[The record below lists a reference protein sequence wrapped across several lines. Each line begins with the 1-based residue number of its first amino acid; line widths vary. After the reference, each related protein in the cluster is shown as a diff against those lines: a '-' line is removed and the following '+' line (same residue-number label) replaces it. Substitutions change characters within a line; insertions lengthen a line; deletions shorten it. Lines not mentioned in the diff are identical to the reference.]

1 MDTEDAVH
9 KDWSRMKRKVA
20 AHRQRLDWVRSLQRA
35 KGTSETGTVGTR
47 GRWTSVDTGS
57 GAPNAKNHSTV
68 QLYGTR
74 SRPNTLQ

>member
-47 GRWTSVDTGS
+47 GPMDKCRHRKWR
-57 GAPNAKNHSTV
+57 AKCQEPLH
-68 QLYGTR
+68 
-74 SRPNTLQ
+74 RPIVWDPV